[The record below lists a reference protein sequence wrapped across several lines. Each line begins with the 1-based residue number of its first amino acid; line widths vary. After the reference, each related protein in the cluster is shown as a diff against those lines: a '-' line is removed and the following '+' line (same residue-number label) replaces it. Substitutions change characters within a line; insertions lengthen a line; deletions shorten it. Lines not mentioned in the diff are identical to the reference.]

1 MQKEMPM
8 KKGGVRSF
16 WLPLLAIPVGG
27 VVIVALTLALYL
39 GLYLLLESLFYSN
52 NPQAFP
58 ADTLRRWSTV
68 ALVGLYLLLLRTRLP
83 ELLKAILLTGPL
95 AAVIITTGHALSMWP
110 VVSIAAM
117 FGVVIICGVL
127 LYRYKKPWIY
137 YYAGAIGALIGLI
150 YAWPRPHLNE
160 PGFALLIQLFSRL

>member
-1 MQKEMPM
+1 M
-8 KKGGVRSF
+8 KKNGFRSF
-16 WLPLLAIPVGG
+16 WLPLLTIPVGG
-27 VVIVALTLALYL
+27 LVTIALTLGLYL
-39 GLYLLLESLFYSN
+39 GLYLLLESLFYPN

-58 ADTLRRWSTV
+58 ADTLRRWSTL

-95 AAVIITTGHALSMWP
+95 AAVIITTGHALYMKP
-110 VVSIAAM
+110 VVSIIAM
-117 FGVVIICGVL
+117 FVMVIICAVL

-137 YYAGAIGALIGLI
+137 TYAGAIGALIGLI

-160 PGFALLIQLFSRL
+160 PGFVLLIQLLSRL